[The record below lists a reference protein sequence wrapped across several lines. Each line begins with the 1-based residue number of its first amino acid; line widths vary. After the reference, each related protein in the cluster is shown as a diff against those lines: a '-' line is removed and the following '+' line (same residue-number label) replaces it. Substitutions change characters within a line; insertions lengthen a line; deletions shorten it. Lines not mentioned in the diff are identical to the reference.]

1 MSQKFIFSKIITIF
15 AIEYISATINT
26 STMKNRK
33 QRVELIVDLIKNNCI
48 GSQEE
53 LANMLSERGY
63 NVTQATLS
71 RDLKMLKTT
80 KVPTDRGTYMYIMPD
95 TNTLKDKLLATG
107 QIAMNATYQSGFV
120 SLAFSGNIAII
131 KTRNGYAS
139 GLAYD
144 IDMSKAPEILGTIAG
159 SDTIFAVL
167 RDDIDSDKAR
177 EVFARFLP
185 LHTNI
190 PMI

>member
-1 MSQKFIFSKIITIF
+1 
-15 AIEYISATINT
+15 
-26 STMKNRK
+26 MKNRK

-53 LANMLSERGY
+53 LASMLSERGY

-80 KVPTDRGTYMYIMPD
+80 KVPTDRGTYMYILPD
-95 TNTLKDKLLATG
+95 TNSLKDKLLASG
-107 QIAMNATYQSGFV
+107 QIAMNANYQSGFV
-120 SLAFSGNIAII
+120 SLAFSGNLAVI
-131 KTRNGYAS
+131 KTRNGYAT

-144 IDMSKAPEILGTIAG
+144 IDMSRVPEIIGTVAG
-159 SDTIFAVL
+159 SDTILAVM
-167 RDDIDSDKAR
+167 RDDIDYEKAR

-185 LHTNI
+185 LDAKI
-190 PMI
+190 PLI